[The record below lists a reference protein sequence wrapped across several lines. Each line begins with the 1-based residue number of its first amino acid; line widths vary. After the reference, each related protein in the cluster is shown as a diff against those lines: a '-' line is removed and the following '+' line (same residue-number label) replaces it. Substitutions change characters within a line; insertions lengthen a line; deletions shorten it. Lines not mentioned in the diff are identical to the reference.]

1 MPEQPGSRS
10 EPALAFGPFRLL
22 PTRKL
27 LLKHDAP
34 VRVGARAMELL
45 VALAERA
52 GEVLSRAELEARA
65 WPTTVVEQTSLRV
78 HMSALRRS
86 LEDGQ
91 DGARYITNVPGRG
104 YCFVAPVAH
113 DAPAAF
119 APAAAGVISGNLPA
133 RLTSMVGRDEV
144 VGMLIEQLRLRRLV
158 TVLGPGGIGKTTV
171 ALAIAERARA
181 DHPVCF
187 VDLSLVS
194 DGARL
199 PAAAAAAFG
208 LADFP
213 DDPLGAITRFVG
225 DRQVLLVLDNCEHVI
240 DAAAA
245 LASALLAGAPGL
257 RLLATS
263 REAIGLDGERLHRL
277 AALDLPQSAPS
288 PTAEQALASAAVR
301 LFVDRAGA
309 NVASFRLSDDDAPV
323 AVDLCRRLGG
333 IPLAIEVAA
342 ARLEQFGLRGLAS
355 QVDAGFLHLRRGR
368 RTGVSRHEG
377 LAAMLDWSHRLLS
390 GPEQVILRRI
400 GVFRSPFTLRSAI
413 RVAAD
418 ETLSESDVV
427 NGLAALRAKSLL
439 NRVVLGDVI
448 KHQMLEH
455 TRVYALEKLVQS
467 ADEDAVRRRH
477 ALLVSDLLG
486 EAQRNWPL
494 MPKRQWMTVHGSLLL
509 AIHTALKWAFSP
521 TGDPLIGA
529 SLTSVAWPVARFLF
543 MEDFEASIRRAI
555 DALERLAAPPPM
567 LLIRLY
573 VGMATHLQE
582 REGAG
587 EATRAAYQRA
597 AVLARDSDD
606 PLCRIESEIGQ
617 IRDAMAR
624 GDCPRAVE
632 LADSA
637 RALAR
642 ASQDEVSAIV
652 ADRMAAVALH
662 LHGEH
667 GRARALA
674 QAVLQH
680 KVRRGPLSS
689 MAGVIDHRV
698 AMDIVLARILW
709 LEGCVDQA
717 RRVAADCLEQAEMD
731 SALAVSQTLALA
743 VCPIALWGG
752 DHDTARPAAGRLLA
766 ESMRLASGQ
775 WLSLAQ
781 GYMAILDARRTPLA
795 SQSFPFA
802 EDQLGAI
809 DATHWHEASL
819 ARADAGGSGWCAPEI
834 WRQQALRLA
843 ARGAEQD
850 AEALLQRSLALAS
863 TQNALS
869 WQLRSATS
877 LAQLWQRQGRT
888 AQAGDLL
895 GAVHGR
901 FTEGAGTPDLIA
913 AAALLEALREPACRE
928 PR

>member
-1 MPEQPGSRS
+1 
-10 EPALAFGPFRLL
+10 
-22 PTRKL
+22 
-27 LLKHDAP
+27 
-34 VRVGARAMELL
+34 MELL
-45 VALAERA
+45 VALVERA
-52 GEVLSRAELEARA
+52 GELLSREELEARA
-65 WPTTVVEQTSLRV
+65 WPTTIVEQTSLRV
-78 HMSALRRS
+78 HLSALRRS
-86 LEDGQ
+86 LADGQ
-91 DGARYITNVPGRG
+91 HGARYITNVPGRG
-104 YCFVAPVAH
+104 YCFVAPVMR
-113 DAPAAF
+113 DASATSAASVPSGAAGAAPPAT
-119 APAAAGVISGNLPA
+119 GVISGNLPA
-133 RLTSMVGRDEV
+133 RLTSMVGRDPV
-144 VGMLIEQLRLRRLV
+144 VTMLVEQLRVRRLV

-194 DGARL
+194 DGARV
-199 PAAAAAAFG
+199 PATVAAAFG

-213 DDPLGAITRFVG
+213 DDPLGAITRLLG
-225 DRQVLLVLDNCEHVI
+225 HRQVLLVLDNCEHLI

-245 LASALLAGAPGL
+245 LVSALLAGAPGL

-263 REAIGLDGERLHRL
+263 RELIGLDGEWLHRL
-277 AALDLPQSAPS
+277 PALELPEPLQS
-288 PTAEQALASAAVR
+288 PTAAQALACSAVQ
-301 LFVDRAGA
+301 LFVERAGA
-309 NVASFRLSDDDAPV
+309 NVASFRLSDEDAPV

-368 RTGVSRHEG
+368 RTGLSRHEG

-390 GPEQVILRRI
+390 EPEQVILRRI

-418 ETLSESDVV
+418 GTLSESDVV

-521 TGDPLIGA
+521 TGDALIGA

-555 DALERLAAPPPM
+555 EALERMADPPPM

-582 REGAG
+582 REGTG
-587 EATRAAYQRA
+587 DATRAAYQRA

-606 PLCRIESEIGQ
+606 PFCRIESEIGQ

-624 GDCPRAVE
+624 GDCPRAVAI
-632 LADSA
+632 ADRA
-637 RALAR
+637 RPLAR
-642 ASQDEVSAIV
+642 ASQDEVSV
-652 ADRMAAVALH
+652 VVVDRMAAVALH
-662 LHGEH
+662 LHGDH
-667 GRARALA
+667 APARPLA
-674 QAVLQH
+674 QAVRDH

-689 MAGVIDHRV
+689 MAGVIDHQV

-717 RRVAADCLEQAEMD
+717 KRVAAECLDLAEMD

-752 DHDTARPAAGRLLA
+752 DHDTARPAAARLLA
-766 ESMRLASGQ
+766 ESLRLASGQ
-775 WLSLAQ
+775 WLSMAQ
-781 GYMAILDARRTPLA
+781 GYVAILDARPPAVAGPFLRPADAAA
-795 SQSFPFA
+795 SQPFPFA
-802 EDQLGAI
+802 EDQLSTV
-809 DATHWHEASL
+809 DATQWHEASL
-819 ARADAGGSGWCAPEI
+819 TRANAGGSGWCAAEI
-834 WRQQALRLA
+834 WRRQALRRL
-843 ARGAEQD
+843 ARGASQD
-850 AEALLQRSLALAS
+850 AEALLQQSLALAG
-863 TQNALS
+863 TQGALS

-877 LAQLWQRQGRT
+877 LAQLWQQQGRS
-888 AQAGDLL
+888 AQAHDLL
-895 GAVHGR
+895 GAILGR
-901 FTEGAGTPDLIA
+901 FTEGAGTRDRIA
-913 AAALLEALREPACRE
+913 AAALLEALREPEARE
-928 PR
+928 LR